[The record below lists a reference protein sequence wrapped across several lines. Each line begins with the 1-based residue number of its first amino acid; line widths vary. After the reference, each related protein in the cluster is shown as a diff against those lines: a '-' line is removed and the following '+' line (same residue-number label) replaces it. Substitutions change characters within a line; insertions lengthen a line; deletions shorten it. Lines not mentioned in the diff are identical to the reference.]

1 MQSPTTQP
9 HHGATHSPK
18 HETFDIDSK
27 TNIDPNGFT
36 RTVDK
41 YVETSFGLYM
51 ARGADHPRFGY
62 IEAWLLREPDIRITK
77 FHFRPETKASDP
89 LTGRQEF
96 YIDIAHNA
104 RDRERP
110 IWTTTD
116 YYADIV
122 LYNGDPGE
130 LNRDRDAHD
139 RYSMEVLDLDELEDA
154 YTQGFISATDLAHA
168 LSVTATVVDGLTT
181 YGNID
186 SWLEQFNIAL
196 TWENPDDISLTP
208 AP

>member
-1 MQSPTTQP
+1 MQSPTHQP
-9 HHGATHSPK
+9 HHGATHAPK

-27 TNIDPNGFT
+27 TNIDPKGFT
-36 RTVDK
+36 RNVDK

-51 ARGADHPRFGY
+51 ARGADHPRFAY

-77 FHFRPETKASDP
+77 FHFRPETKASEP

-104 RDRERP
+104 RDSERP

-122 LYNGDPGE
+122 LYNREPGA
-130 LNRDRDAHD
+130 DG
-139 RYSMEVLDLDELEDA
+139 RYSMEVLDLDELEDS
-154 YTQGFISATDLAHA
+154 YTQGFISAAELAHA

-181 YGNID
+181 YGDID

-196 TWENPDDISLTP
+196 TWENPEDISLTP

>member
-9 HHGATHSPK
+9 HHGAIHAPK
-18 HETFDIDSK
+18 HETFDIESK
-27 TNIDPNGFT
+27 TNIDPKGFT
-36 RTVDK
+36 RTVDT

-51 ARGADHPRFGY
+51 GRGADHPRFGY

-77 FHFRPETKASDP
+77 FHFRSETKASEA
-89 LTGRQEF
+89 LTDRQEF
-96 YIDIAHNA
+96 YIDIAHNM
-104 RDRERP
+104 RDSERP

-116 YYADIV
+116 HYADIV
-122 LYNGDPGE
+122 LYRNDSA
-130 LNRDRDAHD
+130 AHD

-154 YTQGFISATDLAHA
+154 YTQGFITAAELAHA

-181 YGNID
+181 YGDID

-196 TWENPDDISLTP
+196 TWKNADDISLTP

>member
-1 MQSPTTQP
+1 MQSPTNQP
-9 HHGATHSPK
+9 HHEATHAPK

-27 TNIDPNGFT
+27 TNIDPKGFT
-36 RTVDK
+36 RNVDK

-77 FHFRPETKASDP
+77 FHFRPETKASQP

-104 RDRERP
+104 RDSERP

-122 LYNGDPGE
+122 LYNRGPGA
-130 LNRDRDAHD
+130 DG

-154 YTQGFISATDLAHA
+154 YTQDFISAAELAHA

-186 SWLEQFNIAL
+186 SWLEQFNITL
-196 TWENPDDISLTP
+196 TWENTDDISLTP
-208 AP
+208 SL

>member
-1 MQSPTTQP
+1 MSKL
-9 HHGATHSPK
+9 HS
-18 HETFDIDSK
+18 
-27 TNIDPNGFT
+27 GFT
-36 RTVDK
+36 WLEEPTIHGSHISK
-41 YVETSFGLYM
+41 
-51 ARGADHPRFGY
+51 PGY
-62 IEAWLLREPDIRITK
+62 CANRISD
-77 FHFRPETKASDP
+77 HFRPETKASEP

-122 LYNGDPGE
+122 LYNHEPGA
-130 LNRDRDAHD
+130 DG
-139 RYSMEVLDLDELEDA
+139 RYSMEVLDLDELEDS
-154 YTQGFISATDLAHA
+154 YTQGFISAAELAHA

-181 YGNID
+181 YGDID

-196 TWENPDDISLTP
+196 TWENPEDISLTP